1 MRELYIRGISGLFY
15 VGLILGSVFYDLLL
29 YTLVILIFSALAM
42 IEFQRLVAHKSYMPV
57 ALVVLLVYNFYQSKI
72 FTTELLYPLLSV
84 FMAHVFL
91 IYWLF
96 SNKAIQLEYLSRTLL
111 SLFYLGLGCFFII
124 ALAGNGDH
132 FEPKNVLLFFVLIWT
147 NNSFAYVTGKQ
158 MGKNPLFP
166 RVSPKKT
173 WEGFLGGL
181 VFALIAAFIFQ
192 NFHPDQS
199 LGFYIIVAFITSV
212 LATLGDL
219 IQSHFKRYAKVK
231 DSGSLIPGHGGF
243 FDRMDSAIFVAPWF
257 YLLLNF
263 KEYVS

>member
-1 MRELYIRGISGLFY
+1 
-15 VGLILGSVFYDLLL
+15 
-29 YTLVILIFSALAM
+29 
-42 IEFQRLVAHKSYMPV
+42 
-57 ALVVLLVYNFYQSKI
+57 
-72 FTTELLYPLLSV
+72 
-84 FMAHVFL
+84 
-91 IYWLF
+91 
-96 SNKAIQLEYLSRTLL
+96 
-111 SLFYLGLGCFFII
+111 
-124 ALAGNGDH
+124 
-132 FEPKNVLLFFVLIWT
+132 
-147 NNSFAYVTGKQ
+147 

-199 LGFYIIVAFITSV
+199 IGFYIIVAFITSV

-219 IQSHFKRYAKVK
+219 IQSHFKRYANVK

-243 FDRMDSAIFVAPWF
+243 FDRMDSAIFIAPWF